1 MPKPG
6 VMLYFDVRTCLKRLT
21 TEQKGQLFEAILDY
35 GEHRVEP
42 EFGDDIGLT
51 IAWDFIRH
59 MVDRDDNRYS
69 DISKKRSE
77 AATKRWEKERAN
89 AHRNMQADADSANAY
104 STMQMD
110 ANAQNPVHFRGYEQK
125 SSDEHPENLHEAM
138 QMHNTECKPMQ
149 TMPTTTTTTSTPTP
163 TTPST
168 ATTTTAT
175 TTPPLTQAPK
185 NPASQVDFEK
195 MRRQKIEMLTQQ
207 RR

>member
-59 MVDRDDNRYS
+59 MVDRDDKRYS
-69 DISKKRSE
+69 DTSKKRSE
-77 AATKRWEKERAN
+77 AANKRWEKERAN

-104 STMQMD
+104 NTMQMD
-110 ANAQNPVHFRGYEQK
+110 ANAQNSELLGGYKQNDN
-125 SSDEHPENLHEAM
+125 DEHPGNLHDVM
-138 QMHNTECKPMQ
+138 HLHNTGCKPMQ
-149 TMPTTTTTTSTPTP
+149 TMPTTTTTTATP

-168 ATTTTAT
+168 STTTT
-175 TTPPLTQAPK
+175 TTPPLSQAPK
-185 NPASQVDFEK
+185 NPASQMDFEK
-195 MRRQKIEMLTQQ
+195 MRRQKIEMLSQQQ

>member
-104 STMQMD
+104 DTMQMD
-110 ANAQNPVHFRGYEQK
+110 ANAQNSAYLRGCEQK
-125 SSDEHPENLHEAM
+125 SSNEQPENLHEAM
-138 QMHNTECKPMQ
+138 HLHNTGCKPMQ
-149 TMPTTTTTTSTPTP
+149 TMPTTTTP

-168 ATTTTAT
+168 ATTTTATTT

>member
-104 STMQMD
+104 NTMQMN

-125 SSDEHPENLHEAM
+125 SSDEYPENLHEAM
-138 QMHNTECKPMQ
+138 QMDANDANGCKRMQ
-149 TMPTTTTTTSTPTP
+149 TMPTTT

-185 NPASQVDFEK
+185 NPASQMDFEK

-207 RR
+207 QRR